1 MLNNSL
7 RLNILF
13 AEMAKYVHNITIL
26 ILKFCE
32 KFSYVYPI
40 CNGFILK
47 EMVFGTYIFYQYFE
61 YQNFEK
67 YLLNRITIETVESI
81 E

>member
-13 AEMAKYVHNITIL
+13 AEMAKYVHKITIL
-26 ILKFCE
+26 ILKFYE

-40 CNGFILK
+40 YNGSILK
-47 EMVFGTYIFYQYFE
+47 EKVFGRYISYQYFE
-61 YQNFEK
+61 YQSFEK
-67 YLLNRITIETVESI
+67 YFLNKITNETVESI